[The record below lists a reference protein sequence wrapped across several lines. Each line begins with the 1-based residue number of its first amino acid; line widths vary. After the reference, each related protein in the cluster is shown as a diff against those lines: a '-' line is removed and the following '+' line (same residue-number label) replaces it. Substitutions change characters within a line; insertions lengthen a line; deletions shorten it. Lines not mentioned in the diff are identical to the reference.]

1 MGDTQI
7 VNLKNQIKCLKE
19 RLGKKTDELEAAKS
33 LIKNLKCETENLR
46 SSVNSSGAGF
56 GGKVNLRPCSSS
68 WFLNLSSVGLF
79 ITCPCPP
86 NPAQEIRLATC

>member
-33 LIKNLKCETENLR
+33 LIKNLKCETENLKR
-46 SSVNSSGAGF
+46 VNSSGAGF
-56 GGKVNLRPCSSS
+56 GGKVRLCSSP

-79 ITCPCPP
+79 ITCSCPP

>member
-19 RLGKKTDELEAAKS
+19 RLVKKADELEAAKS

-56 GGKVNLRPCSSS
+56 GGKVRPCSSS

-79 ITCPCPP
+79 ITCSCPP